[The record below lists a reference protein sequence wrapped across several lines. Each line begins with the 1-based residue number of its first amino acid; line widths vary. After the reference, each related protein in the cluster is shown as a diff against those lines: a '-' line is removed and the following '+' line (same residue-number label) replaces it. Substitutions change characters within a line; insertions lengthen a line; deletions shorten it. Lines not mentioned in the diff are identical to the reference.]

1 MKQRAVTEYS
11 GCLYDGVERVTE
23 LEPHE
28 LDELRAQT
36 RTRGDTARFR
46 VVTSRRSKNYG
57 PEQMQGPFSIVLHH
71 TGGSFASDIVTL
83 TEPGKAA
90 GGKSVSSNDL
100 IAKDG
105 TIYELCEYPKKAWHA
120 GAWNRKSWG
129 IEIENRGTAADPY
142 PRAQIEAVVWRAR
155 ERRRTLGIPADLTRI
170 KRHRD
175 IQADKVDTS
184 DTFPYEE
191 VRRRIVAATDPTDDG
206 APDVPVPADEFA
218 LEKYNVAGLGLR
230 HGVMATAFAGALRA
244 EGVSAMSLHSAPSV
258 AFTAKRA
265 SVAIL
270 RAGPRLVVLGKPAAD
285 AVTAAGHRLGD
296 ETFSDIFDAVGTGT
310 TEDLEVADTITR
322 ALELFTQI
330 GVAERRDA
338 ARMKKHFKAGLIG
351 LSSYFADK
359 V

>member
-1 MKQRAVTEYS
+1 MKERAGTEYS
-11 GCLYDGVERVTE
+11 GCLYDGVDRITE

-28 LDELRAQT
+28 LEELRAAT

-46 VVTSRRSKNYG
+46 VVTSRRSKNFG
-57 PEQMQGPFSIVLHH
+57 PEPMQGPFFIVLHH

-120 GAWNRKSWG
+120 GAGTARAGAS
-129 IEIENRGTAADPY
+129 RSRTAGTAADPF
-142 PRAQIEAVVWRAR
+142 PRAQVEAVVWRGR
-155 ERRRTLGIPADLTRI
+155 ERRRTLGIPADLARI

-206 APDVPVPADEFA
+206 APAPTPTPTDEFA

-244 EGVSAMSLHSAPSV
+244 EGVSAMSVHSAPSV

-270 RAGPRLVVLGKPAAD
+270 RAGPRLVVLGGPPPRRSSRPATGSGTKPSATSSTPWAP
-285 AVTAAGHRLGD
+285 GRPR
-296 ETFSDIFDAVGTGT
+296 SSRSP
-310 TEDLEVADTITR
+310 TR
-322 ALELFTQI
+322 S
-330 GVAERRDA
+330 RRRSCCSSRS
-338 ARMKKHFKAGLIG
+338 ARPSGATRP
-351 LSSYFADK
+351 

>member
-1 MKQRAVTEYS
+1 M
-11 GCLYDGVERVTE
+11 
-23 LEPHE
+23 
-28 LDELRAQT
+28 
-36 RTRGDTARFR
+36 
-46 VVTSRRSKNYG
+46 TSRRSKNFG
-57 PEQMQGPFSIVLHH
+57 PEQMQGPFFIVLHH

-120 GAWNRKSWG
+120 GAWNRKGWG

-155 ERRRTLGIPADLTRI
+155 ERRRTLGIPADLARI

-206 APDVPVPADEFA
+206 AP
-218 LEKYNVAGLGLR
+218 
-230 HGVMATAFAGALRA
+230 ATPTRRRVRAREVQRGGPRPALRRD
-244 EGVSAMSLHSAPSV
+244 GHRLRG
-258 AFTAKRA
+258 RA
-265 SVAIL
+265 A
-270 RAGPRLVVLGKPAAD
+270 RRG
-285 AVTAAGHRLGD
+285 RLGD
-296 ETFSDIFDAVGTGT
+296 E
-310 TEDLEVADTITR
+310 R
-322 ALELFTQI
+322 ALRAQRGLHRQARL
-330 GVAERRDA
+330 GGHPARR
-338 ARMKKHFKAGLIG
+338 ARAW
-351 LSSYFADK
+351 SCSASPPPRR
-359 V
+359 

>member
-1 MKQRAVTEYS
+1 
-11 GCLYDGVERVTE
+11 
-23 LEPHE
+23 
-28 LDELRAQT
+28 
-36 RTRGDTARFR
+36 
-46 VVTSRRSKNYG
+46 
-57 PEQMQGPFSIVLHH
+57 MQGPFSIVLHH
-71 TGGSFASDIVTL
+71 TGGSFASGIVTL

-90 GGKSVSSNDL
+90 GGEVGLPQRPDRQGRDDL
-100 IAKDG
+100 RALRVPEEG
-105 TIYELCEYPKKAWHA
+105 VARGRLEPQEL
-120 GAWNRKSWG
+120 G
-129 IEIENRGTAADPY
+129 IEIVNRGTPADPY
-142 PRAQIEAVVWRAR
+142 PPAQIEAVVWRAR

-206 APDVPVPADEFA
+206 APAPDVPVPADEFA

-244 EGVSAMSLHSAPSV
+244 EGVSAMSVHSAPSV

-285 AVTAAGHRLGD
+285 AVIAAGHRLGD
-296 ETFSDIFDAVGTGT
+296 EPFSDIFDAVGAGT
-310 TEDLEVADTITR
+310 DEDLEVADTITK
-322 ALELFTQI
+322 ALELLTQI
-330 GVAERRDA
+330 GAAERRDA